1 MGPLSRT
8 GFSRHRTA
16 RWTSILK
23 NVETVRSC
31 MLLVDSGQME
41 WKWINLMNVLIKPHL
56 WSFVVLSLSLKNFTI
71 YFWTNDELPPYLFL
85 PQKKTSTQ
93 LFTPRSFPLHLPDSP
108 KKRKT
113 KNKGGQKTMSCPS
126 RSTCSDFTACPSTV
140 TRPAA
145 MEALDLTWW
154 RPQLVGG
161 DCFQAISKDTLPETN
176 SLPLKVGRCPKGNF
190 IFQPLSFQ
198 GLCC

>member
-23 NVETVRSC
+23 RGETVRSC

-56 WSFVVLSLSLKNFTI
+56 WSFVVLSLSLKKS
-71 YFWTNDELPPYLFL
+71 PYIFEQMMSYRSICFFL
-85 PQKKTSTQ
+85 KKKTPRI
-93 LFTPRSFPLHLPDSP
+93 FTPRSFSSASARFPQ
-108 KKRKT
+108 
-113 KNKGGQKTMSCPS
+113 KNKKKQRGQKTMSCPS

-154 RPQLVGG
+154 
-161 DCFQAISKDTLPETN
+161 LPR
-176 SLPLKVGRCPKGNF
+176 S
-190 IFQPLSFQ
+190 
-198 GLCC
+198 

>member
-1 MGPLSRT
+1 MCWSNRTCEVLLFWVCLSKKNHHL
-8 GFSRHRTA
+8 FLNKWWATA
-16 RWTSILK
+16 
-23 NVETVRSC
+23 VFVRS
-31 MLLVDSGQME
+31 S
-41 WKWINLMNVLIKPHL
+41 
-56 WSFVVLSLSLKNFTI
+56 
-71 YFWTNDELPPYLFL
+71 
-85 PQKKTSTQ
+85 KKKRS
-93 LFTPRSFPLHLPDSP
+93 PRSFTPQIFPLCICQIPP
-108 KKRKT
+108 KTKK